1 MQSLCSATFRVGRH
15 HHRGPLCEGRGLTH
29 ALTHTALTDLTV
41 AAALVRKPGRLTPS
55 KEKRRRSRLW
65 PKPVNLRTWGLVP
78 DPIVMVQVF
87 AELRYGVVAHT
98 RENSVK
104 YGLNFNQTPYIVDG
118 RAFYRRAMRHRDT
131 CVTLYGAI
139 LLCALARGVCRHS
152 VGTRQSLRAAHAG

>member
-1 MQSLCSATFRVGRH
+1 MAKTGESEDVWTRARPQCDG
-15 HHRGPLCEGRGLTH
+15 
-29 ALTHTALTDLTV
+29 
-41 AAALVRKPGRLTPS
+41 K
-55 KEKRRRSRLW
+55 
-65 PKPVNLRTWGLVP
+65 
-78 DPIVMVQVF
+78 VF

-131 CVTLYGAI
+131 CDSVRRYLTVHSRA
-139 LLCALARGVCRHS
+139 CVCRHS